1 MIVPMLESHIVQIAA
16 LEKLCFSDPWSENSV
31 RSELSNPLSLWLVAE
46 EEGRVTGYVGSQS
59 VPPEA
64 DVMNLAVAPD
74 CRKKGIGRA
83 LMEALIAQLRS
94 QGMAA
99 LFLEVRVGN
108 LPARS
113 LYQSLGFVE
122 VGRRQKYY
130 VNPTEDALILR
141 KELTDADTVDRILL

>member
-1 MIVPMLESHIVQIAA
+1 MIVPMHESHIAQIAA
-16 LEKLCFSDPWSENSV
+16 LEPLCFSDPWSENSV

-46 EEGRVTGYVGSQS
+46 EDGRVIGYVGSQS

-83 LMEALIAQLRS
+83 LMTALIAQLRS
-94 QGMAA
+94 RGVTA
-99 LFLEVRVGN
+99 LLLEVRVGN
-108 LPARS
+108 LPARC

-122 VGRRQKYY
+122 AGRRPKYY
-130 VNPTEDALILR
+130 VNPIEDALILR
-141 KELTDADTVDRILL
+141 KELTDADTVD

>member
-1 MIVPMLESHIVQIAA
+1 MNRISHRSQRWNSSVSPTRGARI
-16 LEKLCFSDPWSENSV
+16 PSV
-31 RSELSNPLSLWLVAE
+31 RSYPLSLWLVAE
-46 EEGRVTGYVGSQS
+46 EDGRVIGYVGSQS

-83 LMEALIAQLRS
+83 LMTALIAQLRS
-94 QGMAA
+94 RGVTA

-108 LPARS
+108 LPAQS

-122 VGRRQKYY
+122 VGRRPKYY
-130 VNPTEDALILR
+130 VNPIEDALILR
-141 KELTDADTVDRILL
+141 KELTDADTVD